1 MYVRKYRFMLI
12 SLFIAI
18 DNIVSA
24 LISPNEDFSVS
35 SCCHNGNEYIWGV
48 IQ

>member
-1 MYVRKYRFMLI
+1 MLI

-18 DNIVSA
+18 DNIVNA
-24 LISPNEDFSVS
+24 LISPTEDFSVS